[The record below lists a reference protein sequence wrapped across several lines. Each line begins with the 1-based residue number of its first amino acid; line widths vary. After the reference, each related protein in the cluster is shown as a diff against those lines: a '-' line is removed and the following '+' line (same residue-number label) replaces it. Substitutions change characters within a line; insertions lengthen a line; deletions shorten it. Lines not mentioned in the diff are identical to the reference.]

1 MKRFL
6 PMLFCLLVALIGRSH
21 GASAPQSSVLNWDLQ
36 RNVVTADV
44 DGVPLTNF
52 LSRLATVTGWEIA
65 YDPGIA
71 YTVSA
76 KFRDQGHDK
85 ALRMLLGQ
93 LSYSITPVTNNRPL
107 LTVYRTDIK
116 DATGRIVPETKAT
129 AKKSSRI
136 PDELVV
142 TLKPGEKIDD
152 IARLL
157 GAKVIGRAEGL
168 DSYRLKFEDE
178 AAATTARASLELDPA
193 VDSVDSNYIVER
205 PTQAEQLALG
215 SSPGIDLTIKPPTD
229 SGRMIVGLVDTAI
242 QAFGDSRDQFLL
254 PAVYAVTGGE
264 PGQATPT
271 HSTAMADS
279 ILRGTSIAT
288 DGGATGIQILPVVVF
303 SGAGGTTTFDVAK
316 GIFLAAQNGADVI
329 NLSLG
334 SEGNSSL
341 LQKVVQDAASNG
353 IQLIASAGNSP
364 TDAPVYPAAYPEVL
378 AVTAG
383 NKSGTIASYANY
395 GSFVDVVAPGTSIVS
410 FSGKPFIVS
419 GTSPAA
425 AYISG
430 LVGGLADK
438 TGKSITDVSSTIKT
452 TLAPAKKP

>member
-1 MKRFL
+1 MA
-6 PMLFCLLVALIGRSH
+6 VALIGRSH
-21 GASAPQSSVLNWDLQ
+21 GASAPQPSVLNWDVQ

-44 DGVPLTNF
+44 DGLPLTNF

-65 YDPGIA
+65 FDPSIS
-71 YTVSA
+71 YKVSA
-76 KFRDQGHDK
+76 KFREQGHEK

-93 LSYSITPVTNNRPL
+93 LNYSVTPVTNGRPL
-107 LTVYRTDIK
+107 MTVYRTDIK
-116 DATGRIVPETKAT
+116 DAVGRINPELTLAT
-129 AKKSSRI
+129 NKSSKI
-136 PDELVV
+136 PNELVV
-142 TLKPGEKIDD
+142 TLKPGEKIDE
-152 IARLL
+152 IAKLL
-157 GAKVIGRAEGL
+157 GAKVVGRAEGL

-178 AAATTARASLELDPA
+178 AAATAAKSSLATNPA

-205 PTQAEQLALG
+205 PTQAQQLALG
-215 SSPGIDLTIKPPTD
+215 SSPGIDLTIKPPSD

-242 QAFGDSRDQFLL
+242 QTFGDSRDQFLL

-288 DGGATGIQILPVVVF
+288 EGGATGIQILPVVVF
-303 SGAGGTTTFDVAK
+303 SGAGGTTTFDVAN
-316 GIFLAAQNGADVI
+316 GIFLAAQNGAKVI

-334 SEGNSSL
+334 SEGNSTL
-341 LQKVVQDAASNG
+341 LQNVVKDAASHG

-395 GSFVDVVAPGTSIVS
+395 GSFVDVVAPGTTIVT
-410 FSGKPFIVS
+410 FGGKPFIVS

-430 LVGGLADK
+430 LVGGLVDK
-438 TGKSITDVSSTIKT
+438 TGKSITDVSSTIKA